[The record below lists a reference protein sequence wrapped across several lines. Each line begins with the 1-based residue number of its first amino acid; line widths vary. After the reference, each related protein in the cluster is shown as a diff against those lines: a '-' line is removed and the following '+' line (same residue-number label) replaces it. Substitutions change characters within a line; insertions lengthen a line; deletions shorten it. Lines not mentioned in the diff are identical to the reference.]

1 MFELKLQNFLKGV
14 LNHMPSDWLKLTTH
28 RLDIYD
34 EAQAK
39 EAFLDE
45 FNKLYHASDSS
56 AESLATLPTAYDYI
70 RLGHPLSSVLE
81 WAIAQ
86 SLHISP
92 SQVIS
97 FSSKIAPVL
106 AILRK
111 NLLEKKATRIVYSGK
126 LPACFDV
133 EVLGN
138 IYSYNFELIQASNWN
153 QDEPFEGTTVYIE
166 LGEEILGFDT
176 TRAADFIVQVNSV
189 GSIVVVKNRD
199 FSSYIGEIQHV
210 RRRETIALTPKN
222 SVLILNAL
230 VDSEKIVQQES
241 APVEQLEKVQNEIKI
256 VTGSPTSALLA
267 SSGLSMQY
275 AITMGLVDYAQ
286 SHYPSKKVHLIIP
299 TNCYGGTNDQ
309 ARRVAV
315 CLPQVEIIDLLVD
328 GEHNMVDSL
337 DGVLEGTALSDAV
350 PLVIA
355 EIPTNPRVEVP
366 DMNQLAAIL
375 KKVRY
380 TINGVEAIAP
390 VFILDQT
397 FCPNT
402 SFLRQDDELAEV
414 QTIAY
419 VSGSKFPSGGLC
431 TAGYAVSNAQG
442 AHYMN
447 RIAEHLKVC
456 DNEATSGQ
464 VKILAEQ
471 MPTMNDRITRAY
483 FNTRAFVDAIQ
494 KILPRAKINF
504 VEETLAERG
513 FTPSVFS
520 LDLPSKGT
528 DFAERES
535 YKRELNHKLI
545 TMMIN
550 AIPNAKHCVS
560 YGQLKGSYWTIPA
573 TSTQG
578 TTQEEHKDYILRVS
592 CSPDMDVDAHV
603 RVLREFAK
611 KYIMD

>member
-1 MFELKLQNFLKGV
+1 
-14 LNHMPSDWLKLTTH
+14 MPSDWLKLTTH

-34 EAQAK
+34 EKQAK
-39 EAFLDE
+39 EAFLGE
-45 FNKLYHASDSS
+45 FNKLYEARDSS
-56 AESLATLPTAYDYI
+56 AEGLAILPTAFDYI
-70 RLGHPLSSVLE
+70 RLGHPLSSILE

-92 SQVIS
+92 SHVIS

-111 NLLEKKATRIVYSGK
+111 NLLGKRATRVVYCGQ
-126 LPACFDV
+126 LPACFDA
-133 EVLGN
+133 EVLRE
-138 IYSYNFELIQASNWN
+138 IYSYNFELIHVSHWN
-153 QDEPFEGTTVYIE
+153 QDEPFEGATVYVKV
-166 LGEEILGFDT
+166 GEEIIDFDKGL
-176 TRAADFIVQVNSV
+176 AADFIVQVNSV
-189 GSIVVVKNRD
+189 GSIVIVNNED
-199 FSSYIGEIQHV
+199 FYSYIAEIQHV

-230 VDSEKIVQQES
+230 VDSGKIIQQES
-241 APVEQLEKVQNEIKI
+241 SPVEQLEIVQNEIKI
-256 VTGSPTSALLA
+256 VTGSATSAILA

-275 AITMGLVDYAQ
+275 AITMGLVEYAR
-286 SHYPSKKVHLIIP
+286 SHYPRKKVHLIIP

-309 ARRVAV
+309 ARRVAE
-315 CLPQVEIIDLLVD
+315 CLPQVKIIDLLVD

-337 DGVLEGTALSDAV
+337 DGVLHDTAQSDAV

-375 KKVRY
+375 RKARQ
-380 TINGVEAIAP
+380 TLDETEAIAP

-431 TAGYAVSNAQG
+431 TAGYAVSNAKG
-442 AHYMN
+442 AHYMS

-456 DNEATSGQ
+456 DNEATSAQ

-483 FNTRAFVDAIQ
+483 LNTRAFVDAIQ
-494 KILPRAKINF
+494 KILPHAKINF
-504 VEETLAERG
+504 VEEALAERG

-520 LDLPSKGT
+520 LDLPSKGI
-528 DFAERES
+528 DLAERES
-535 YKRELNHKLI
+535 YKRALNHKLI
-545 TMMIN
+545 SMMIS
-550 AIPNAKHCVS
+550 AISDAKHCVS

-603 RVLREFAK
+603 RVLTEFVQ